1 MYTVM
6 PLFDN
11 FSLICHSRNIYLIW
25 LTSGVEFHC
34 IVMIL
39 IETLH
44 KLNPHMATSIETD
57 IYLNLSV
64 LSINEVNTYSY
75 LIILVDT
82 HMIWFDKVKKESL
95 VGIVASVISER

>member
-1 MYTVM
+1 
-6 PLFDN
+6 
-11 FSLICHSRNIYLIW
+11 
-25 LTSGVEFHC
+25 
-34 IVMIL
+34 MIL